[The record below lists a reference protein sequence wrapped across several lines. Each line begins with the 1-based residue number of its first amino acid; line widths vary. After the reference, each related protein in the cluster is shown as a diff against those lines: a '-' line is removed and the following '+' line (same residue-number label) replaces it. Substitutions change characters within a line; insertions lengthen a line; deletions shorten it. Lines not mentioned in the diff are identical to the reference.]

1 MDEIREV
8 KVTDT
13 HIQHFECGCT
23 TTVKKTT
30 LEDPAPTM
38 CAAHHGFL
46 VGEETIKEYAAGTP
60 VIGLPYRWR
69 GQFPAPK
76 IME

>member
-30 LEDPAPTM
+30 LEGPAPTS
-38 CAAHHGFL
+38 
-46 VGEETIKEYAAGTP
+46 
-60 VIGLPYRWR
+60 
-69 GQFPAPK
+69 APPITDFWSARK
-76 IME
+76 R